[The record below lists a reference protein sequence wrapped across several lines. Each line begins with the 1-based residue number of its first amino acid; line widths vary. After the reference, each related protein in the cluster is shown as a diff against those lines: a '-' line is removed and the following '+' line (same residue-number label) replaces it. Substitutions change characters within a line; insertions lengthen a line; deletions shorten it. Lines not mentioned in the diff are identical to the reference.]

1 MLFENILHMG
11 ERILKC
17 FKDHQASKAVPSVNM
32 VLTGFVWKDVSHMNR
47 HNRGSLGRVRSASK
61 RTGSTCHGMLKY
73 CKIHRLG
80 IVLLENVKAIE
91 DSDGRSGSN
100 ADDCI
105 ELLEELGY
113 MVAPAQLS
121 PRGHGVPHRRR
132 RL

>member
-1 MLFENILHMG
+1 
-11 ERILKC
+11 
-17 FKDHQASKAVPSVNM
+17 
-32 VLTGFVWKDVSHMNR
+32 
-47 HNRGSLGRVRSASK
+47 
-61 RTGSTCHGMLKY
+61 MLKY
-73 CKIHRLG
+73 CEIHRPG

-113 MVAPAQLS
+113 MVVTVQLS

>member
-1 MLFENILHMG
+1 M
-11 ERILKC
+11 KC
-17 FKDHQASKAVPSVNM
+17 FKDHQASNAVPSVNR
-32 VLTGFVWKDVSHMNR
+32 VLTGLCKGVSHTSR
-47 HNRGSLGRVRSASK
+47 HNWGCLGWVRSASK
-61 RTGSTCHGMLKY
+61 RTGSTFHGMLKY
-73 CKIHRLG
+73 CEIHMPG

-113 MVAPAQLS
+113 MVVTVQLS
-121 PRGHGVPHRRR
+121 PRDHGVPHRRR

>member
-1 MLFENILHMG
+1 M
-11 ERILKC
+11 KC

-32 VLTGFVWKDVSHMNR
+32 VLTGFVCKDVSHMNR
-47 HNRGSLGRVRSASK
+47 HSRGSLGCVRSASK
-61 RTGSTCHGMLKY
+61 RTGSTFHGMLKY
-73 CKIHRLG
+73 CEIHRLG
-80 IVLLENVKAIE
+80 ILLLENAYAIE

-113 MVAPAQLS
+113 MVVTVQLS
-121 PRGHGVPHRRR
+121 PRDHGVLYRRRR